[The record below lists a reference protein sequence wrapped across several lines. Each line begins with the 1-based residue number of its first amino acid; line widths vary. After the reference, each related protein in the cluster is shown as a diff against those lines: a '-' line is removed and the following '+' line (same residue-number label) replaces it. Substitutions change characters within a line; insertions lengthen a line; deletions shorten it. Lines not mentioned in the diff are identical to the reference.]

1 MSKRVGRRDGFS
13 LVGRL
18 IDGIFKTI
26 AIVYRSRFMKLSR
39 AILPMFLAAVFLARG
54 EDVPPVRFSIEHMDL
69 SVDPG
74 ADFYRYASGY
84 WIKNTPIP
92 ADQSEWVSFVMVD
105 KRNWQLLH
113 EIMNSAAT
121 ATTNKNFKPTATNL
135 NERLVGEFYRSAMDT
150 NRLEKLKFKPVDE
163 DLRRVD
169 GAGSVE
175 ELIKVLA
182 HLKLSGASGGAF
194 FDASI
199 EPDEK
204 NTAIYTLAFSQGGLG
219 LPEREYYLADSF
231 AREREAY
238 LKLIKDLESLAGLGK
253 DKAGV
258 NARTILDFETA
269 LAKASRA
276 AADLRDPVANY
287 NKLKTAEAVAQYPNL
302 HLKTFLKES
311 GRPDVSEIVVR
322 QTNFFAAL
330 DKALHDRP
338 LEDLKM
344 YLHWSVLRAAAPYLH
359 AAAEK
364 EVFDLYGTMLGG
376 ATEQEPRWQRSGRVI
391 DEKIGEALGKLFV
404 DKHFPPEAK
413 KRMAELVANLREVFK
428 SRLEKVDWMT
438 EATRQKALA
447 KFARF
452 TPKIGYPDKFR
463 DYSAVK
469 IRADDFL
476 GNVRK
481 ASEFEQKRNW
491 ARIGKAV
498 DRSEW
503 GMTPPTVNA
512 YFNPPQNEIVFPA
525 GILQPPFFDLE
536 ADDAVNYGAI
546 GFVIGHEI
554 THGFD
559 DQGRQ
564 YDADGN
570 LKDWWSEADAKE
582 FLKRAE
588 GLEKQFNQYE
598 PLPGMHVNG
607 KLTLGEN
614 IADLGGL
621 SIAYEALER
630 ALAKEPSKR
639 KMIDGFTP
647 EQRFFLS
654 AAQVWKANI
663 REPLLKQLIT
673 ANPHSP
679 PAYRVLGP
687 LGNLPEF
694 YEAFQ
699 IKTNAPM
706 FRAPAERIKIW

>member
-1 MSKRVGRRDGFS
+1 MKFFRVFARIP
-13 LVGRL
+13 V
-18 IDGIFKTI
+18 I
-26 AIVYRSRFMKLSR
+26 ALALLSILAPTRS
-39 AILPMFLAAVFLARG
+39 
-54 EDVPPVRFSIEHMDL
+54 EDLLPPVRFSIEHMDL

-74 ADFYRYASGY
+74 TDFYRYAAGY
-84 WIKNTPIP
+84 WMKHTPIP

-113 EIMNSAAT
+113 QIMESAA
-121 ATTNKNFKPTATNL
+121 ASTTNKHFKASGTNITTA
-135 NERLVGEFYRSAMDT
+135 LVGEFYRSAMDT
-150 NRLEKLKFKPVDE
+150 NRLEKLKFKPIEPDLSRVAGIGSLDE
-163 DLRRVD
+163 L
-169 GAGSVE
+169 A
-175 ELIKVLA
+175 KVLA
-182 HLKLSGASGGAF
+182 RLKLSQASGGAF
-194 FDASI
+194 FDANI

-204 NTAIYTLAFSQGGLG
+204 NTSVYVLTFSQGGLG
-219 LPEREYYLADSF
+219 LPEREYYLADNFSK
-231 AREREAY
+231 EREAY
-238 LKLIKDLESLAGLGK
+238 VQFITDLEALSGVSK
-253 DKAGV
+253 DKAAS
-258 NARTILDFETA
+258 NAKLILEFETA

-287 NKLKTAEAVAQYPNL
+287 NKFKVTEAVEKYPDL
-302 HLKTFLKES
+302 HLQTFLKES
-311 GRPDVSEIVVR
+311 GRPDLQEVVIR
-322 QTNFFAAL
+322 QPDFFAAL
-330 DKALHDRP
+330 DKALKDRS
-338 LEDLKM
+338 LDDLKT
-344 YLHWSVLRAAAPYLH
+344 YLHWSVLRAAAPYLN

-364 EVFDLYGTMLGG
+364 EHFKLYGTILGG
-376 ATEQEPRWQRSGRVI
+376 TPEQEPRWQRAGRTI
-391 DEKIGEALGKLFV
+391 DSEIGEALGKLFV
-404 DKHFPPEAK
+404 EKYFPPDAK
-413 KRMAELVANLREVFK
+413 KRMNELVDNLRAVFK

-438 EATRQKALA
+438 DATRQKALA

-463 DYSAVK
+463 DYSSVK
-469 IRADDFL
+469 IRPDDFL
-476 GNVRK
+476 GNVRR
-481 ASEFEQKRNW
+481 AGEFEQHREW
-491 ARIGKAV
+491 ARIGKPV

-525 GILQPPFFDLE
+525 GILQPPFFDAE

-564 YDADGN
+564 YDAEGN
-570 LKDWWSEADAKE
+570 LSDWWTEADAKE

-588 GLEKQFNQYE
+588 GLEKQFNAYE
-598 PLPGMHVNG
+598 PLPGMHING

-630 ALAKEPSKR
+630 ALAKDPAKR

-663 REPLLKQLIT
+663 REPMLKQSLT
-673 ANPHSP
+673 MNPHSP
-679 PAYRVLGP
+679 PQYRVLGP
-687 LGNLPEF
+687 MSNLPEF

-699 IKTNAPM
+699 IKTNAPSY
-706 FRAPAERIKIW
+706 RPPAARVKIW

>member
-1 MSKRVGRRDGFS
+1 
-13 LVGRL
+13 
-18 IDGIFKTI
+18 
-26 AIVYRSRFMKLSR
+26 MKFCC
-39 AILPMFLAAVFLARG
+39 AILIVLYSAFTARA
-54 EDVPPVRFSIEHMDL
+54 EDLLPPVRFSIEHMDL

-74 ADFYRYASGY
+74 TDFYRYASGY

-92 ADQSEWVSFVMVD
+92 ADQSEWVSFIMVD

-113 EIMNSAAT
+113 QIMDSAAG
-121 ATTNKNFKPTATNL
+121 ATTNKTKSKESKTNST
-135 NERLVGEFYRSAMDT
+135 NSAVFNQRLVGEFYRSAMDT
-150 NRLEKLKFKPVDE
+150 NRLEKLKFKPLDE
-163 DLRRVD
+163 DFHRIA
-169 GAGSVE
+169 GIGSVD

-182 HLKLSGASGGAF
+182 HLKLSQASGGAF
-194 FDASI
+194 FDPEI
-199 EPDEK
+199 EVDEK
-204 NTAIYTLAFSQGGLG
+204 NTALYTLTFSQAGLG

-231 AREREAY
+231 SKERDAY
-238 LKLIKDLESLAGLGK
+238 VKFIADLESLSGISK
-253 DKAGV
+253 DKAEA
-258 NARTILDFETA
+258 NAKLILELETT
-269 LAKASRA
+269 LAKASRS

-287 NKLKTAEAVAQYPNL
+287 NKFKTSEAAATYPNL
-302 HLKTFLKES
+302 HLATFLKES
-311 GRPDVSEIVVR
+311 GRPDLQEIVIR
-322 QTNFFAAL
+322 QPDFFAAV
-330 DKALHDRP
+330 DKTLHDRP
-338 LEDLKM
+338 LDDIKT
-344 YLHWSVLRAAAPYLH
+344 YLHWHVLRASASYLH

-364 EVFDLYGTMLGG
+364 RSFDFYETVLSG
-376 ATEQEPRWQRSGRVI
+376 ATEQEPRWQRAGRVI
-391 DEKIGEALGKLFV
+391 DSKIGEALGQLFV
-404 DKHFPPEAK
+404 EKHFPPEAK
-413 KRMAELVANLREVFK
+413 KRMTELVDNLRAVFK
-428 SRLEKVDWMT
+428 SRLEKVEWMT
-438 EATRQKALA
+438 DATRQKALA

-452 TPKIGYPDKFR
+452 TPKIGYPEKFR
-463 DYSAVK
+463 DYSTVK
-469 IRADDFL
+469 IRPDDFL
-476 GNVRK
+476 GNVRR
-481 ASEFEQKRNW
+481 AGEFEQRRNW
-491 ARIGKAV
+491 ARIGKPV
-498 DRSEW
+498 DRTEW

-564 YDADGN
+564 YDAEGN
-570 LKDWWSEADAKE
+570 LTDWWTEADAKE
-582 FLKRAE
+582 FLKRAQ
-588 GLEKQFNQYE
+588 GLIDQFNSFE

-630 ALAKEPSKR
+630 ALAKDPAKR

-687 LGNLPEF
+687 ITNLPEF

-699 IKTNAPM
+699 IKTNAAM
-706 FRAPAERIKIW
+706 FRAPEQRVKIW